1 MKKLNIFLIS
11 LCTLGL
17 LAACSDDDKVTIA
30 PDENIVPPVLAA
42 SIDNDLVF
50 TEQTSMIDPVGTLQ
64 WDPANYGYNAAVKYS
79 VMVDVEGG
87 DFSKAV
93 EMTTSNATKVEVTA
107 KMLNEAALKFVS
119 KSEPVKLQMRLKA
132 AISSIDFDV
141 RPDKSVTSNIVA
153 ISLTPYVPVVALPE
167 KMFLMGSMAGSKNAA
182 GEVWKVWQA
191 MVPVTDTPG
200 MFWSMQYFADG
211 DQMKFNQVADW
222 TDTAVGYSVGLVP
235 DASATLVGGIKTDN
249 DKNIVIGKAGWYIV
263 VVTAKIKGASL
274 AYSLEFA
281 APNVYVTGEDLVG
294 KDNWGKTSPEY
305 LFTAPADAAGSFEY
319 TLTNGKSGDLR
330 IFAQVPGAD
339 WWKTELVPFS
349 GKIEYRENRGELGNS
364 TNNMKTNLASGQ
376 KVTLNFLKGEGA
388 VN

>member
-17 LAACSDDDKVTIA
+17 LAGCSDDEKVTITS
-30 PDENIVPPVLAA
+30 DENIVPPVLTA
-42 SIDNDLVF
+42 SIDNGLVF
-50 TEQTSMIDPVGTLQ
+50 TEQTSMIDSVGTLR
-64 WDPANYGYNAAVKYS
+64 WEPADYGYKAAVKYS

-93 EMTTSNATKVEVTA
+93 EMTTSNATEVEVTA
-107 KMLNEAALKFVS
+107 KMLNDAALKFVS
-119 KSEPVKLQMRLKA
+119 KSEPVKLQIRLKT
-132 AISSIDFDV
+132 AISSIDFDAK
-141 RPDKSVTSNIVA
+141 PDKSVTSNIVTL
-153 ISLTPYVPVVALPE
+153 SMTPYVPAVTLPE
-167 KMFLMGSMAGSKNAA
+167 KMFLMGSMAGSQNAA
-182 GEVWKVWQA
+182 GEGWKVWQA
-191 MVPVTDTPG
+191 MVPVTETPG
-200 MFWSMQYFADG
+200 IFWSMQYFAAG
-211 DQMKFNQVADW
+211 DQMKFNQAPDW
-222 TDTAVGYSVGLVP
+222 TDTAVGYSAGLVP
-235 DASATLVGGIKTDN
+235 EASATLVGGVTTNN
-249 DKNIVIGKAGWYIV
+249 DGNIIVGKAGWYIV

-281 APNVYVTGEDLVG
+281 APNVYVTGEALTA
-294 KDNWGKTSPEY
+294 KWGEALDEFK
-305 LFTAPADAAGSFEY
+305 FTVPADATGSFEY

-339 WWKTELVPFS
+339 WWKTEFIPFN

-376 KVTLNFLKGEGA
+376 RVSLNFLKGEGT